1 MNTKIRLFL
10 FFILIICPCTQIKGQ
25 IIKDSIYYT
34 ELNNAFL
41 TKGNKVIIT
50 KRYKFN
56 SSNDSLFI
64 YNTEGKVLLKEKY
77 GSMYTDYNENLV
89 KYNSDNKTIEILNI
103 DSFKKQ
109 IIENAI
115 DVQFI
120 EDNNLLLYVDNTT
133 ETYHLLKVLKNSLK
147 TIWTYKK
154 SDINTIKISDN
165 KQVILFQHKKIDKGV
180 GIINLKNF
188 KIDYNTQVKDSIK
201 HIIWDKRFPIAF
213 LTPNLL
219 SQNNYPFIYF
229 FNYIDNKIHKQK
241 LYDQS
246 YFRDFEALSKESFKV
261 VSLSRISNKPY
272 NVNELELWS
281 TKDRKLNH
289 TISSSNN
296 PKENIQGHIIFN
308 YQNKKVYQT
317 KILNHHESVR
327 IDENTLLIFDS
338 NQYLNYSYLNSARPK
353 DIKLFNISEN
363 KETLIVKAQAN
374 TVNTTS
380 LSPNGTFFIFI
391 KNNILNIYDTKNKK
405 LDNKI
410 KIIDDGLKLRSFVEK
425 IRIWSK
431 DEKYFYFVSNSNLMR
446 YNTKTKKTETLIY
459 SKNEVKRYK
468 ILNELEES
476 KFNLNNE
483 IHSKSI
489 VDNKLLI
496 NIYDIT
502 NAYFSLLVL
511 DNNKQIEIIKN
522 TDDHISKVKNSKDFK
537 TITYTLENYNKPK
550 AVYIFDNGKTK
561 SLLENDMPKNLY
573 DWKKQKIVSY
583 KDKYGNILKGLLYY
597 PKNFDPHK
605 KYPMI
610 TYIYEMQSQN
620 ANKYTYPSYLNG
632 NGFNLDIYL
641 ENNYFV
647 FYPDILTTEQG
658 PGISALNC
666 VEESINTILQQ
677 ENAINTEKLGLQGF
691 SFGAY
696 RTNFIITQTDLFKTA
711 VSGSGPSDLI
721 SFYFSYLYGYN
732 TPNIALFENGQFD
745 ISFEFSE
752 NKKLYLAN
760 SPILFADKI
769 NTPLLTFAGNKD
781 KIVDKKQQ
789 EGLFIALLRYQ
800 KPHIALFYKNEGHSF
815 HKKENQIDIT
825 KRVMNWFDY
834 YLKDLDTK
842 ETFWVKYNTSF
853 EKDRILD

>member
-50 KRYKFN
+50 KHYKFN

-64 YNTEGKVLLKEKY
+64 YNTDGKVLLKEKY

-103 DSFKKQ
+103 DSLKKQ
-109 IIENAI
+109 IIKNAI

-120 EDNNLLLYVDNTT
+120 KDSNLLLYVDNSTDS
-133 ETYHLLKVLKNSLK
+133 YHLLKVLKNSLK
-147 TIWTYKK
+147 PIWTYKK

-165 KQVILFQHKKIDKGV
+165 KQVILFQYKKIDKGV
-180 GIINLKNF
+180 GIINLKNL

-219 SQNNYPFIYF
+219 RQNNYPFIYF
-229 FNYIDNKIHKQK
+229 FNYFDNKIHKQT

-296 PKENIQGHIIFN
+296 PKQNIQGHIIFN
-308 YQNKKVYQT
+308 YQNKKVYQP

-338 NQYLNYSYLNSARPK
+338 NQYLNYSYLNSARPR

-363 KETLIVKAQAN
+363 KETLIVKAQTN
-374 TVNTTS
+374 TFNTTS
-380 LSPNGTFFIFI
+380 LSPNGSFFVFI
-391 KNNILNIYDTKNKK
+391 KNNILYIYDTKNKK

-410 KIIDDGLKLRSFVEK
+410 EIIDDGLKLRNFVEK
-425 IRIWSK
+425 TRIWSK

-446 YNTKTKKTETLIY
+446 YNTKTKQTETIIY
-459 SKNEVKRYK
+459 SKNEVKRYN
-468 ILNELEES
+468 ILNELEDS

-483 IHSKSI
+483 IHSKTI
-489 VDNKLLI
+489 IDNKLLI

-502 NAYFSLLVL
+502 NTYFSLLVL

-522 TDDHISKVKNSKDFK
+522 TKDHISKVKNSKDFK

-550 AVYIFDNGKTK
+550 TVYLYNNGNTK
-561 SLLENDMPKNLY
+561 SLFENDMPQKLY
-573 DWKKQKIVSY
+573 EWKKQKIISY
-583 KDKYGNILKGLLYY
+583 KDKYGNNLKGLLYY
-597 PKNFDPHK
+597 PKKFDPNK

-610 TYIYEMQSQN
+610 TYIYQIQN
-620 ANKYTYPSYLNG
+620 QKANYFTYPSYLNSD
-632 NGFNLDIYL
+632 GFNLDIYL
-641 ENNYFV
+641 ENDYFV

-666 VEESINTILQQ
+666 VQEALKITLKEENTI
-677 ENAINTEKLGLQGF
+677 NPKKLGLMGY
-691 SFGAY
+691 SFGGY
-696 RTNFIITQTDLFKTA
+696 ETNFIITQTNKFTAA
-711 VSGSGPSDLI
+711 VSGSSNVDI
-721 SFYFSYLYGYN
+721 INSYYSYN
-732 TPNIALFENGQFD
+732 KNFLSPNFMQYENGQYNMRQPFVRDKLLYFD
-745 ISFEFSE
+745 
-752 NKKLYLAN
+752 N
-760 SPILFADKI
+760 SPINYAERI
-769 NTPLLTFAGNKD
+769 QTPLLTFIGKKD
-781 KIVDKKQQ
+781 TNINWRQSR
-789 EGLFIALLRYQ
+789 ELFIALLRHQ

-825 KRVMNWFDY
+825 KRIMNWFDY

-842 ETFWVKYNTSF
+842 ETFWIKYNTTF
-853 EKDRILD
+853 EKDRILE